1 MIMSGLAVISVAS
14 LDIMISSGLV
24 TEAIVI

>member
-1 MIMSGLAVISVAS
+1 MIMSGLAVISVAR

-24 TEAIVI
+24 TEVIVT